1 MSPTNGGESP
11 PTVPPP
17 ADPRHPA
24 RAATNGPPLAR
35 ILHWGLLTGGLVI
48 IADLGSTAILQQAGS
63 SPETTSAIQVGN
75 LLVNVLI
82 YSIAGARVAL
92 ETGRWRPAL
101 GVGLIAGLLDGVVV
115 GAATA
120 LTPPPDSAINA
131 TGPDLVLGSLANAWL
146 GTALTAGSAWAGTI
160 SRRPK
165 KGR

>member
-1 MSPTNGGESP
+1 MSRTNGGESP
-11 PTVPPP
+11 PSVPPP
-17 ADPRHPA
+17 AGPRHPG
-24 RAATNGPPLAR
+24 RAATGGPPLAR
-35 ILHWGLLTGGLVI
+35 ILHWGLITGGLVT

-63 SPETTSAIQVGN
+63 NPEIASPVQVGN

-82 YSIAGARVAL
+82 YSVAGARVAL

-101 GVGLIAGLLDGVVV
+101 PVGLIAGLLDGVVV

-120 LTPPPDSAINA
+120 ATAQPDAVTNG
-131 TGPDLVLGSLANAWL
+131 TGLDLLMGSLANAWL